1 MSMISQRISDT
12 EEVLNLFDIM
22 INSENTGMTVYDQ
35 GMQIM
40 NILESLLCVGGYCLL
55 LKALCLGVLRGFWTD
70 KHDNLYLSLGSKKR
84 KEVME
89 IELFPAQSHY
99 KRFNSC

>member
-22 INSENTGMTVYDQ
+22 INSENSGMIVHDR

-40 NILESLLCVGGYCLL
+40 NILESLFCVGGYCLF
-55 LKALCLGVLRGFWTD
+55 LKALCLGVLKGFWIE
-70 KHDNLYLSLGSKKR
+70 KHDDLYLSLGSKKR

-89 IELFPAQSHY
+89 IELFHAQSHY
-99 KRFNSC
+99 ERYNSC

>member
-22 INSENTGMTVYDQ
+22 INSENSGMTVHDR

-40 NILESLLCVGGYCLL
+40 NILESLFCVGGYCLF
-55 LKALCLGVLRGFWTD
+55 LKALCLGVLKGFFGLTSMTICTCHWEEEERN
-70 KHDNLYLSLGSKKR
+70 HGS
-84 KEVME
+84 
-89 IELFPAQSHY
+89 
-99 KRFNSC
+99 